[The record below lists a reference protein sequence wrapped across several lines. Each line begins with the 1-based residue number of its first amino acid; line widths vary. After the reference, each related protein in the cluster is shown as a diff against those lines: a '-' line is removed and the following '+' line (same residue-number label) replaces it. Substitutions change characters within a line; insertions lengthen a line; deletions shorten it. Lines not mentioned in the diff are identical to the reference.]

1 MTTVMPKAALAVAG
15 LYGVRASVTCTSPL
29 GRGGR
34 RALEKLRRKETLE
47 KVLLS
52 STIAPTKNPIFGS
65 QRGGGSEGRDR
76 GPIVGTLAET
86 CTRSEGGE
94 GEEEGKQAAAR
105 RAASSGAAARQRSG
119 GSHARIL
126 RTARRSVLSHAV
138 RARGARSTH
147 LFGNCR
153 YLRMMRGP
161 TADLWTTTSGVG
173 SGLAA
178 DTLVCTVCQDLWRR
192 ALRQG
197 DGAKGLRDGACP
209 ARGAQGTGSDRAHVA
224 RRHLPGGLDGC
235 SREHPARFGRG
246 PPVQLG
252 SHRLDPRLW
261 RVGAR
266 WVECGSFVDGDPQTI
281 LGVLA
286 RRLATALVARVHVGA
301 CFRAEPGCLDVRLR
315 TSIWGGGS
323 VGRAVCP

>member
-1 MTTVMPKAALAVAG
+1 MTTVLPEAALAVAG

-76 GPIVGTLAET
+76 GPVVGTLAET

-94 GEEEGKQAAAR
+94 GKEEGKQAAAR

-126 RTARRSVLSHAV
+126 RTTRRSVVNHAV

-161 TADLWTTTSGVG
+161 TADLWTTTSGVR

-178 DTLVCTVCQDLWRR
+178 DTLVYTFRQDLWRWS
-192 ALRQG
+192 LRQR
-197 DGAKGLRDGACP
+197 DGSESLRDRACP
-209 ARGAQGTGSDRAHVA
+209 ARSAQGTGSDRAHVA
-224 RRHLPGGLDGC
+224 RRRLPGGLDG
-235 SREHPARFGRG
+235 RGRKHPARLGCR
-246 PPVQLG
+246 PTVQLG
-252 SHRLDPRLW
+252 RHRLDPRLW
-261 RVGAR
+261 RVGAHR
-266 WVECGSFVDGDPQTI
+266 VECGGFVDDDPQTV

-286 RRLATALVARVHVGA
+286 RRFATALVARVHLGA
-301 CFRAEPGCLDVRLR
+301 FLSSKPGCPSLRLR
-315 TSIWGGGS
+315 
-323 VGRAVCP
+323 APC